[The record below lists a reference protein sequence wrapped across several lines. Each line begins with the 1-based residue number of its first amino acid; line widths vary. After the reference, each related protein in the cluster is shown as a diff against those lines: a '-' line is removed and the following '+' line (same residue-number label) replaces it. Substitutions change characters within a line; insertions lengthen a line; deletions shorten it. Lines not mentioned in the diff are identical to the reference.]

1 MATMVQVV
9 QPQTYTPRAR
19 RRVRNPQ
26 HVFAVRQKPYQIVPF
41 CLAPVLAGETLQN
54 LLMQA
59 RVVTDPV
66 KSPLAGW
73 WHEQY
78 WFYVKLADLSPN
90 GEYQQMLVDPEGDRS
105 ASFT

>member
-1 MATMVQVV
+1 MGTVVQVV

-19 RRVRNPQ
+19 RRVRAPM
-26 HVFAVRQKPYQIVPF
+26 HTFAVRQKPYQIVPF

-66 KSPLAGW
+66 KS
-73 WHEQY
+73 
-78 WFYVKLADLSPN
+78 
-90 GEYQQMLVDPEGDRS
+90 RS
-105 ASFT
+105 WVGGTSSTGSM